1 MWLVH
6 LLLYFSQTILYS
18 CYWTLALQSS
28 NFVNHSCD
36 YRLNWIYLVLS
47 PSLIVQFSYFF
58 SQFTEHQGH
67 SLERKLFITVLHNSV
82 QYLPAY
88 VKILIKSLKRDLTA
102 HTQIKHMNMVDF
114 WKQFFVSPTDY
125 IQSTQKEW
133 DFGNFFF
140 EIRPYCW
147 MNCNKLFW
155 AVSANIH

>member
-1 MWLVH
+1 MITDWIG
-6 LLLYFSQTILYS
+6 FYS
-18 CYWTLALQSS
+18 
-28 NFVNHSCD
+28 
-36 YRLNWIYLVLS
+36 VLS

-88 VKILIKSLKRDLTA
+88 VKILIKSLKRDLIA
-102 HTQIKHMNMVDF
+102 HTHIMGT
-114 WKQFFVSPTDY
+114 WTWLTS
-125 IQSTQKEW
+125 
-133 DFGNFFF
+133 GNSFLSHLLTIFKALKRNGILGIFF

-147 MNCNKLFW
+147 MNYNKLYW